1 VIDEDRQEF
10 IEYAAEHIFKSGP
23 NKFIENLRVCFAVLR
38 RAFPLETT
46 LSVMKE
52 ILKRMNEKVEAKAGV
67 PLFES
72 FEVGAVEFYSPVCE
86 DCEDHNCSNCPVLDE
101 LDELDLAGPEDKS
114 KLH

>member
-1 VIDEDRQEF
+1 MNVTDDDRRQF
-10 IEYAAEHIFKSGP
+10 IEYAAEHIFKGGP
-23 NKFIENLRVCFAVLR
+23 DKFIDNLRVCFAVLR
-38 RAFPLETT
+38 RAFPLEVT
-46 LSVMKE
+46 LGVMKE
-52 ILKRMNEKVEAKAGV
+52 ILKTMNDKVEARAGV

-86 DCEDHNCSNCPVLDE
+86 DCEDRGNCSDCPV